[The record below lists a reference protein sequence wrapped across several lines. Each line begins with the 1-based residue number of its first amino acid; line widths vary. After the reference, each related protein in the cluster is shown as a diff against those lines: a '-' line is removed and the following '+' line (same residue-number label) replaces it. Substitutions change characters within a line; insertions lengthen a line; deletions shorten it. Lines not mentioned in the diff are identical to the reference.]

1 MVEAGCLQRHGEG
14 TATEPLVSDPGRV
27 GSSSQRKWIITGKW
41 LFQLW
46 HTGNFSRMWWP
57 YIWNI
62 LRHTRMVHV
71 NYHGKHNLRN
81 TEDYKVL
88 FESVFYVSLE
98 PLSGMEI
105 LSLIFLSSIIQGLN
119 NKLILNQS
127 VVWETTPGKTGEPY
141 EGAHL
146 SPV

>member
-1 MVEAGCLQRHGEG
+1 MVR
-14 TATEPLVSDPGRV
+14 
-27 GSSSQRKWIITGKW
+27 
-41 LFQLW
+41 
-46 HTGNFSRMWWP
+46 
-57 YIWNI
+57 
-62 LRHTRMVHV
+62 V

-88 FESVFYVSLE
+88 FDSVFYVSLE

-127 VVWETTPGKTGEPY
+127 VV
-141 EGAHL
+141 
-146 SPV
+146 